1 MKGLYPTT
9 YDTLTDVILNGNW
22 ANYAGKIATL
32 GLVSGTD
39 PEANYVQIPMD
50 TTQWG
55 EGFTQ
60 DDYKALVA
68 DSLHSFLKLASV
80 FCAGDNRAEVKYDD
94 ALVEQSS

>member
-9 YDTLTDVILNGNW
+9 VDTLTDVIVNGNW
-22 ANYAGKIATL
+22 ANYAGNISTL

-55 EGFTQ
+55 EGFSQ

-68 DSLHSFLKLASV
+68 AMFDGTVTVSNDTTAMPATTNAKVEDLGNLK
-80 FCAGDNRAEVKYDD
+80 
-94 ALVEQSS
+94 